1 MTQTASNKKIA
12 LFTGKF
18 DFKFKEETT
27 KVSNLINDFHLR
39 SPRGSYFL
47 SENSKTI
54 LINKYYFLGGGQIVI
69 YCNLCFISKSISTEH
84 TTQTNNFNRG
94 HPVVCHLTVHLKIL
108 SKHNT
113 LLETNLG
120 DQFRSLT
127 DHLHKNIG

>member
-18 DFKFKEETT
+18 DSKFKEETT

-54 LINKYYFLGGGQIVI
+54 LINKYYFLGGG
-69 YCNLCFISKSISTEH
+69 
-84 TTQTNNFNRG
+84 TNCDLLQF
-94 HPVVCHLTVHLKIL
+94 VFYFQ
-108 SKHNT
+108 KHIN
-113 LLETNLG
+113 
-120 DQFRSLT
+120 
-127 DHLHKNIG
+127 